1 MIETLT
7 LLSDLFLLQGDFLSR
22 LKDLTLSEEDEYVTK
37 LEEIADEQH
46 FEVRTLKL

>member
-1 MIETLT
+1 MIET

-22 LKDLTLSEEDEYVTK
+22 LKDLILSEEDEYVTK
-37 LEEIADEQH
+37 LEEIADEQQ